1 MSTATATTRSAQ
13 TGFGRLL
20 LVGLAVGLV
29 AAVVNL
35 IIFFVGS
42 ALGVPFVALMGADQP
57 LQELSAGMF
66 IGASIVPALLG
77 AVFYGL
83 LGRFTKRGTTIFLA
97 VSAVFALLS
106 LGGPLTMP
114 VPLSTKLVLSLLH
127 LITAAIIAYGLTRYA
142 RQG

>member
-1 MSTATATTRSAQ
+1 MSSATVGTRTAQ

-20 LVGLAVGLV
+20 VVGLGAGV
-29 AAVVNL
+29 AAAIVNL
-35 IIFFVGS
+35 IVFFVGS
-42 ALGVPFVALMGADQP
+42 ALGVPFVAQMGADQP

-66 IGASIVPALLG
+66 IGASLVPALLG

-83 LGRFTKRGTTIFLA
+83 LGRFTGRATTIFVA
-97 VSAVFALLS
+97 VAAVFALLS

-114 VPLSTKLVLSLLH
+114 VPLATRLLLSLLH
-127 LITAAIIAYGLTRYA
+127 LSTAAIVAYGLTRYA

>member
-1 MSTATATTRSAQ
+1 MSTATATARSAQ

-20 LVGLAVGLV
+20 IVGLV
-29 AAVVNL
+29 AGAAAAVVNV
-35 IIFFVGS
+35 IIFFVAG
-42 ALGVPFVALMGADQP
+42 AAGVPFAVSMGPDQP
-57 LQELSAGMF
+57 LQDLNAGMF

-83 LGRFTKRGTTIFLA
+83 LGRFTRRATTIFLA
-97 VSAVFALLS
+97 VAAVFALLS

-114 VPLSTKLVLSLLH
+114 VPLSTRLVLALLH
-127 LITAAIIAYGLTRYA
+127 LTTAAIIAYGLTRYA